1 MIIIVCTNNFGGQ
14 MEKYVHVLTKTN
26 AFSEAH

>member
-1 MIIIVCTNNFGGQ
+1 